1 MENLVDLHAHIL
13 PGLDDGSEDLSGSLK
28 MLEFLQEMGFRHVF
42 ATPHHQLYPWRGIE
56 PEMVENGVRDLSLAA
71 SENGISVNIL
81 PGMEFDFDEI
91 MPERLPT
98 MPGKAGHLLVDVG
111 FLSVPRDL
119 AGLLEKVMD
128 TGTEVLLVHPERNH
142 ELCRSRQ
149 KLSDLTASGVR
160 LLGNIGSL
168 SGMYGQKVHRDAR
181 DLLKEGYYWAMA
193 SDMHSHDQSPWI
205 RDGIDNLVS
214 LAGKPAAEEMMV
226 IRPMQIVRAME
237 GDR

>member
-1 MENLVDLHAHIL
+1 
-13 PGLDDGSEDLSGSLK
+13 
-28 MLEFLQEMGFRHVF
+28 
-42 ATPHHQLYPWRGIE
+42 
-56 PEMVENGVRDLSLAA
+56 
-71 SENGISVNIL
+71 
-81 PGMEFDFDEI
+81 

-98 MPGKAGHLLVDVG
+98 MLGKAGHLLVDVG
-111 FLSVPRDL
+111 FLGVPRDL

-142 ELCRSRQ
+142 ELCRSRR

-168 SGMYGQKVHRDAR
+168 SGMYGQKVQRDAR

-205 RDGIDNLVS
+205 RDGIDNLV
-214 LAGKPAAEEMMV
+214 G
-226 IRPMQIVRAME
+226 
-237 GDR
+237 